1 MNDENTGKDIAAL
14 IAADNWA
21 AVEAHCASDVATLQA
36 RRRMRCN
43 RWLEAGWRDC
53 GGRGEA
59 PLARALRKAP
69 EPLGGAYRV
78 GPIEPEPTTRSGKQH
93 RFYHAF
99 MGKWAAVSELG
110 YTHAELHELM
120 KFRHNAKLMLVDGE
134 ELKIGQ
140 TTTKL
145 SVEAMTAYIE
155 NVMQDAATWD
165 SFLMPASHRLKE
177 G

>member
-1 MNDENTGKDIAAL
+1 MAGVVKLDSPAPYKAAL
-14 IAADNWA
+14 
-21 AVEAHCASDVATLQA
+21 S
-36 RRRMRCN
+36 
-43 RWLEAGWRDC
+43 RWE
-53 GGRGEA
+53 GRII
-59 PLARALRKAP
+59 LT
-69 EPLGGAYRV
+69 
-78 GPIEPEPTTRSGKQH
+78 IEPEPTTRSGRQH

-145 SVEAMTAYIE
+145 SVEQMTAYIE

-165 SFLMPASHRLKE
+165 SFLMTPTPAEDWRA
-177 G
+177 